1 MAMKANKSVISALL
15 GVALLAV
22 PITAAARTHD
32 DRHNRGPVPAYNS
45 YRHAVAPRVN
55 FAPRAAANDRRWRD
69 GEGWRDGYRDNYR
82 PVAAPNFPIA
92 APYNVYPNNYRP
104 DYYPQ
109 AYNAAPAYYPQAY
122 NSAPAYYGA
131 PVGGGLANLV
141 RQRDNA
147 QILYRQAVANGN
159 RDRAK
164 HLLNDII
171 GLNKRI
177 GGARTHDG
185 YGAAY
190 GTLNPYANTYSNGYG
205 NGNSGLGTLVG
216 PLLGNYIR

>member
-69 GEGWRDGYRDNYR
+69 GDGWRDGYRDNYR
-82 PVAAPNFPIA
+82 PVAAPNCPIA
-92 APYNVYPNNYRP
+92 PPYNVYPNNYRP
-104 DYYPQ
+104 G
-109 AYNAAPAYYPQAY
+109 YYPQAY

-141 RQRDNA
+141 RQRNNA
-147 QILYRQAVANGN
+147 QILYRQA
-159 RDRAK
+159 
-164 HLLNDII
+164 
-171 GLNKRI
+171 
-177 GGARTHDG
+177 
-185 YGAAY
+185 
-190 GTLNPYANTYSNGYG
+190 
-205 NGNSGLGTLVG
+205 
-216 PLLGNYIR
+216 